1 MNLNYDRLSM
11 EDTQFLVYEKPTSPM
26 HVGGLMIFERGPLGL
41 PSGGLDID
49 TFRKGIESVLHLVPR
64 FRQRIKWIPVANHP
78 VWVDDPHLDI
88 KYHVRHS
95 SVPRPGTQGQL
106 KEMVGRIMSQQLDR
120 DKPLWEYWVIEG
132 LEDDC
137 FAVFTK
143 IHHCMM
149 DGTSGSDLSHVLM
162 NIEPAWEYTEPP
174 AWNPRP
180 EPPDS
185 ELLRDALVRR
195 AGQPLEA
202 VRQLTSF
209 FRGVED
215 LTDELSTRLKAL
227 GDTLG
232 AGADTATSPVSGALS
247 PHRRADWRVMDLE
260 PIKQVRRE
268 TGHTLNDVVLAIVA
282 GAFRR
287 FFEWRGTDPNETKLR
302 TTVPVNVRA
311 DEDRSL
317 GNKISTWIFELPVY
331 EPDARRRLDIIAETT
346 SSLKESKQALGTH
359 LLMQFAEFAPTS
371 ILSLAARAADGV
383 CDTFVTNVPGPQFPL
398 FMFGCRM
405 RNLLPQVPLLAG
417 MGIAVGLMSYD
428 GKVCWGIT
436 SDAQIVPDID
446 KFGDAI
452 EASFD
457 ELYGVYAPA
466 ASA

>member
-1 MNLNYDRLSM
+1 MNPNYDRLSM

-26 HVGGLMIFERGPLGL
+26 HIGGLMIFERGPLGL
-41 PSGGLDID
+41 PDGSLDID
-49 TFRKGIESVLHLVPR
+49 TFRKGIESVLHHVPR

-78 VWVDDPHLDI
+78 VWVDDPHVDI
-88 KYHVRHS
+88 RYHVRHS
-95 SVPRPGTQGQL
+95 SVPRPGTQAQL

-132 LEDDC
+132 LENDC

-162 NIEPAWEYTEPP
+162 NIEPTWEYKAPP
-174 AWNPRP
+174 PWRPRP

-209 FRGVED
+209 FRGAED
-215 LTDELSTRLKAL
+215 LTEELSTRLKAL
-227 GDTLG
+227 SDTFG
-232 AGADTATSPVSGALS
+232 AGSDTATSPVSGALS
-247 PHRRADWRVMDLE
+247 PHRRADWREMDLE
-260 PIKQVRRE
+260 PLRAIRRE
-268 TGHTLNDVVLAIVA
+268 TGHTLNDVVLAVVA

-287 FFEWRGTDPNETKLR
+287 FFEYRGEDPNQTQLR

-311 DEDRSL
+311 DDDRSL
-317 GNKISTWIFELPVY
+317 GNKISTWIFELPVF
-331 EPDARRRLDIIAETT
+331 EADPKKRLELIAETT
-346 SSLKESKQALGTH
+346 NALKESNQALGTH

-371 ILSLAARAADGV
+371 ILSLAARAADRV

-398 FMFGCRM
+398 YMFGCRM
-405 RNLLPQVPLLAG
+405 QALLPQVPLLAG
-417 MGIAVGLMSYD
+417 MGVAVGLMSYD
-428 GKVCWGIT
+428 GRIFWGVT
-436 SDAQIVPDID
+436 SDAQIVPDVD
-446 KFGDAI
+446 QFGDAI
-452 EASFD
+452 EASFA
-457 ELYGVYAPA
+457 ELHGAYTSA
-466 ASA
+466 ATA